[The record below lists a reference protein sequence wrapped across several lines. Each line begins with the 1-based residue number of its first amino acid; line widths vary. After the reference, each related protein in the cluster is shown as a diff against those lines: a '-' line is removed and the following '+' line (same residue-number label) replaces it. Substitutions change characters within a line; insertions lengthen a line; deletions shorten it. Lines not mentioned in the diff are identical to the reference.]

1 MRAGVPMYSL
11 VNNDGIA
18 ESPVGY
24 FDTNTSCQ
32 LIDYEIQTFPLHLEH
47 YLTSWGMFS
56 VSMCD
61 GNKRK

>member
-1 MRAGVPMYSL
+1 MRAEVPTYSL

-32 LIDYEIQTFPLHLEH
+32 FIDYEIQNFPLHLEH
-47 YLTSWGMFS
+47 DLASWGIFS
-56 VSMCD
+56 VSVCD
-61 GNKRK
+61 GNKIK